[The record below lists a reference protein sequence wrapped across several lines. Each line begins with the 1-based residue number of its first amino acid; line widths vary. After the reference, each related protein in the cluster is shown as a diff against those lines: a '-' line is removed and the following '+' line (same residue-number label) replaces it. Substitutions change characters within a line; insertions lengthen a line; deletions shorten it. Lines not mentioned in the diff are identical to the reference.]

1 MAALSLLCSACGGG
15 GGGGAVADAGG
26 ATAAPSGATPAPT
39 ATAYAAGPVSGLG
52 SVIVNGV
59 RYDDSAAR
67 VVGDDDVVRS
77 GDDRRLRLGMQVEIG
92 SGAVDDT
99 TGRARAESI
108 RVVSELVGR
117 VEAVQRDASGA
128 LQSFTVLGQTVRIQR
143 PGTVVDDSLTGGLA
157 AIVPG
162 LLVEVHARRDG
173 NVYLATAIEA
183 RSAAAVTRFK
193 LRGVIGSVDTAIRRF
208 TIGSAS
214 FSYAGTAAA
223 ALAATPAV
231 GLAVRLELATA
242 VPASGVFE
250 VLALRPAQRGA
261 AGLTAAAAAGD
272 ARLRG
277 TITRAIA
284 DGQFELDGLTVRID
298 ASTRLDKLSAAGLV
312 AGVTVDVRGVLQGSV
327 LQASR
332 ISLRGGGE
340 LGAGLEDSGGVELH
354 GLAGDIDRSARR
366 FTLTHAGGT
375 RYTVTYPAAFDAVVA
390 AAARLEVKGTLDADG
405 RSIQATRIQRED

>member
-1 MAALSLLCSACGGG
+1 M
-15 GGGGAVADAGG
+15 ADAGG

-242 VPASGVFE
+242 VPASG
-250 VLALRPAQRGA
+250 A